1 MANITSQMVKEL
13 REMTQAGMMDCKK
26 ALVEADGDMDKAVEW
41 LREKGLAAAAKKAGR
56 IAAEGV
62 VASYITDDAKVG
74 VVVEV
79 NCETDFVAK
88 TDNFINFS
96 KSVAKHIA
104 MANPADVDALMAQ
117 KFVDDETKTITDL
130 VSDATVSIG
139 EKISIRRFA
148 RYETNK
154 GAVESYIHMGGKIGV
169 LLLVENDNEASI
181 STETFKTFYHD
192 VALQIAAAKPSYVKK
207 EEVPAE
213 NLAKER
219 EILRAQALNEGKP
232 EKIVDKMVD
241 GRIQKYYKE
250 VCLVEQPFVKDGDK
264 SINQLTA
271 EVAKEIGANINI
283 VSFERFERGEGIEK
297 RQDNFAEEIAAQMAA
312 IGK

>member
-96 KSVAKHIA
+96 KNVAKHIA
-104 MANPADVDALMAQ
+104 LANPADVDALMSQ
-117 KFVDDETKTITDL
+117 KFVDDEAKTITDL

-148 RYETNK
+148 RYETDK

-169 LLLVENDNEASI
+169 LLLVENDNADSI
-181 STETFKTFYHD
+181 ANDTFKTFYHD

-264 SINQLTA
+264 SIAQLTA

-297 RQDNFAEEIAAQMAA
+297 RQDNLAEEIAAQMAA